1 MCGLLQ
7 LWSDSIIRD
16 WTNLSNLYHR
26 IVPNWITFGN
36 YLTLKSKPSK
46 FFNLKY
52 SISFRRFS
60 MTSTLCQA
68 RRPRLPLAAGRER
81 HGHRSGVVGDAQRGG
96 WMVAAGV
103 KSIGYWHGWEI
114 QTIHRQNV
122 KPIEYNGLGPRM
134 VSLFFFLMSN
144 SMVQARH
151 PFQLEDPTLLGFWA
165 NHGPN
170 NAWKRTSFPTN
181 KWLLP
186 SGKLT

>member
-1 MCGLLQ
+1 MIWFCN
-7 LWSDSIIRD
+7 WD

-114 QTIHRQNV
+114 QTIHVNMS

-134 VSLFFFLMSN
+134 VTLFFFLKWAIRWSKRDILF
-144 SMVQARH
+144 SWKIQHFWDFEQTMVQTTLGRGH
-151 PFQLEDPTLLGFWA
+151 HFQQ
-165 NHGPN
+165 
-170 NAWKRTSFPTN
+170 TN
-181 KWLLP
+181 GCYPLVN
-186 SGKLT
+186 